1 MVRKIKKPGASQ
13 FGQQDIIRQAQQM
26 QQEMLKIQEELKDKT
41 VETSVGGG
49 AVTIKANGQK
59 QILEM
64 NLSLDI
70 LKDAVEDEDASIVAD
85 MIINA
90 VNEVLEKAEELAE
103 KEMELVTGGVNI
115 PGLF

>member
-13 FGQQDIIRQAQQM
+13 GGQQDIIRQAQQM

-64 NLSLDI
+64 YLYYLQLMQVQKLVKLLGSL
-70 LKDAVEDEDASIVAD
+70 
-85 MIINA
+85 
-90 VNEVLEKAEELAE
+90 
-103 KEMELVTGGVNI
+103 
-115 PGLF
+115 

>member
-13 FGQQDIIRQAQQM
+13 GGQQDIIRQAQQM

-49 AVTIKANGQK
+49 AVTVKANGQK

-70 LKDAVEDEDASIVAD
+70 LKDAVEDEDTTIVAD

>member
-1 MVRKIKKPGASQ
+1 MVRKIKKPGAPQ
-13 FGQQDIIRQAQQM
+13 VGQQDIIRQAQQM
-26 QQEMLKIQEELKDKT
+26 QQEMLKIQEELKDKV

-70 LKDAVEDEDASIVAD
+70 LKDAVDEEDPTIVAD

-90 VNEVLEKAEELAE
+90 VNEILEKAEELAE
-103 KEMELVTGGVNI
+103 KEMELVRGGVNI